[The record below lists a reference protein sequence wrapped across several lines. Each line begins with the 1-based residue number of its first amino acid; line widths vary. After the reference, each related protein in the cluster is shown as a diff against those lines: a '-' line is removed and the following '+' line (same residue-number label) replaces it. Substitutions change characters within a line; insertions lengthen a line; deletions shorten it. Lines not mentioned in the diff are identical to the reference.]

1 MPENDTN
8 QTNRSAY
15 NDTEKLAN
23 FSDTQELA
31 RYRQY
36 RINRYSPVVRLIE
49 KWSQGSSGLNVVE
62 VGSGSSALLYSLL

>member
-1 MPENDTN
+1 MPENNTN

-49 KWSQGSSGLNVVE
+49 KMVAG
-62 VGSGSSALLYSLL
+62 